1 MYSESDLDAAVAA
14 GAVSAEAAAAL
25 RAHVT
30 AWRASPMVDE
40 ENFRLL
46 TGFNDIFVAIA
57 GVLLLVGAAWIGGSF
72 AAALGSAAVAILA
85 WGLSE
90 YFTKVRRMALPSII
104 FLLAFVS
111 GVFGVATGI
120 LLGDHGL
127 VQGDRA
133 SAAMMALSAA
143 IAAIGAWFHWRRFHV
158 PITIA
163 AGVAAVVGVIV
174 SLLMAIVPVIE
185 TMIYPI
191 LLILGV
197 GVFLFAMRWDMQDPG
212 RATRKSDVAFWLHL
226 LAAPL
231 IAHPIFQMLGL
242 FSSEISMATAL
253 IVVLL
258 YIVMGIVA
266 LAVDRRALLVSALAY
281 VVAAIISLFQ
291 QFGAVSL
298 NVALA
303 IFVIGSALLT
313 LSAFWQNVR
322 ATVIGYL
329 PTELRAKL
337 PPVGQSVATP
347 QPAS

>member
-1 MYSESDLDAAVAA
+1 MYSESDLDSAVAS
-14 GAVSAEAAAAL
+14 GAITPEAAAAL
-25 RAHVT
+25 RAHVS
-30 AWRASPMVDE
+30 AGRASPIVDE

-57 GVLLLVGAAWIGGSF
+57 GVLLLVGAAWIGGSV
-72 AAALGSAAVAILA
+72 ATALGSAAVAILA

-104 FLLAFVS
+104 FLLAFVGS
-111 GVFGVATGI
+111 VFGVASGI
-120 LLGDHGL
+120 LLGDHGMA
-127 VQGDRA
+127 QGDRA
-133 SAAMMALSAA
+133 GAVMMAVSAA
-143 IAAIGAWFHWRRFHV
+143 IAAGAAWFHWRRFHV

-163 AGVAAVVGVIV
+163 AGAAAVVGVIV
-174 SLLMAIVPVIE
+174 SLLMAIVPAVE
-185 TMIYPI
+185 MMIYPI
-191 LLILGV
+191 LLLLGV
-197 GVFLFAMRWDMQDPG
+197 GVFLFAMRWDMQDPA
-212 RATRKSDVAFWLHL
+212 RTTRKSDVAFWLHL

-242 FSSEISMATAL
+242 FSSETSIGKAL

-322 ATVIGYL
+322 AAVIGYL
-329 PTELRAKL
+329 PASLQATL
-337 PPVGQSVATP
+337 PPIGQVNAIP